1 MMIRSYVFG
10 SGFEKRV
17 NFNYTNSLSVIR
29 NAFKN
34 VCLLLAN
41 LTFMIG
47 FGYCLGL
54 LLYGLSGCDLA
65 DKLPVLIR
73 IFLFNGMEW

>member
-1 MMIRSYVFG
+1 MLGTGFG
-10 SGFEKRV
+10 RRV
-17 NFNYTNSLSVIR
+17 KFINTNTESVNR
-29 NAFKN
+29 GAYKN
-34 VCLLLAN
+34 VNDFLTS

-65 DKLPVLIR
+65 VNLIVFIR
-73 IFLFNGMEW
+73 IFLYRRMERK